1 MIFSIDTPIKNL
13 HPAKTPPTWLC
24 EFLEDTLPLIVFA
37 IVMVA
42 FLLAP
47 AFLGM

>member
-1 MIFSIDTPIKNL
+1 MLRIKTPIAGL
-13 HPAKTPPTWLC
+13 HPAKTPPTRFG
-24 EFLEDTLPLIVFA
+24 EFLEDTLPLCVFVIA
-37 IVMVA
+37 MVS